1 MHHTKTLLPLILLIA
16 VSASAQQPDRKKLA
30 AEVKAEFLHAWNGYK
45 KYASGHDDLKP
56 LTKTYHDW
64 YPQPLLMTPVD
75 SLDTMIVMGMKDEAT
90 QTKQYIIENLS
101 FDKDIEVQNFEITIR
116 LLGGLLT
123 NYQLTG
129 DKRLLSLAED
139 LGNRLLPVFNSPTGM
154 PYRYVNL
161 RTGKVRN
168 PISNPAET
176 GTLLIEFGT
185 LSKLTGRAI
194 FYEKAKRSLV
204 ETYRRRSAIGL
215 VGEWINVETG
225 LWTNTDSHISGAID
239 SYYEYLLKCWLL
251 FDDQDCKRMWQ
262 DSIAAINRY
271 LADETDRTV
280 SLSAEGINSARP
292 LRPLRLRG
300 KSAPWNNY
308 RRGAEDAEG
317 AQRER
322 AKPTGSRVQLKPDLW
337 YGHADMNTGRRGAT
351 TYGALDAFFPAVL
364 ALSGD
369 LERAKRL
376 QESSFAMWKQAGIE
390 PEEFDYR
397 TGKITSPGYPLRPE
411 IVESTY
417 YLYHYT
423 KDPRYLRMGE
433 QMWNAFVKY
442 CRTDEGYA
450 ALKSVVTKEKA
461 DSMQSFLFAETFKY
475 FYLLF
480 SPPKTLDFN
489 NVIFNTEAHPIR
501 RTWK

>member
-1 MHHTKTLLPLILLIA
+1 MRTFKVLLLLLLLPLTTA
-16 VSASAQQPDRKKLA
+16 AQNKQLA
-30 AEVKAEFLHAWNGYK
+30 AEVKAEFLHAWSGYK
-45 KYASGHDDLKP
+45 KYAWGHDDLKP
-56 LTKTYHDW
+56 LSKTYHDW
-64 YPQPLLMTPVD
+64 YSEPLLMTPVD
-75 SLDTMIVMGMKDEAT
+75 ALDTMIIMDLGDEAAS
-90 QTKQYIIENLS
+90 TKQYILDNLS

-129 DKRLLSLAED
+129 DKRLLALAED

-161 RTGKVRN
+161 KTGKVSK

-185 LSKLTGRAI
+185 LSKLTGKPI
-194 FYEKAKRSLV
+194 FYDKAKRALV
-204 ETYRRRSAIGL
+204 ETYNRRSKIGL
-215 VGEWINVETG
+215 VGEGINVETG
-225 LWTNTDSHISGAID
+225 SWTNDDSHISGAID
-239 SYYEYLLKCWLL
+239 SYYEYLLKCSLL
-251 FDDQDCKRMWQ
+251 FGDQDCARMWR
-262 DSIAAINRY
+262 DSVVAINKY
-271 LADETDRTV
+271 LADEYKG
-280 SLSAEGINSARP
+280 E
-292 LRPLRLRG
+292 
-300 KSAPWNNY
+300 
-308 RRGAEDAEG
+308 
-317 AQRER
+317 
-322 AKPTGSRVQLKPDLW
+322 LW
-337 YGHADMNTGRRGAT
+337 YGHADMNTGARRAT

-369 LERAKRL
+369 LKRAKEL
-376 QESSFAMWKQAGIE
+376 QDSSFLMWYHEGIE

-397 TGKITSPGYPLRPE
+397 ARKTISPGYPLRPE

-423 KDPRYLRMGE
+423 KQEKYLLMGE
-433 QMWNAFVKY
+433 KLWRDFVKY

-450 ALKSVVTKEKA
+450 ALKSVVTKEQA

-480 SPPKTLDFN
+480 APPDTLDFN
-489 NVIFNTEAHPIR
+489 NVIFNTEAHPIKR
-501 RTWK
+501 FSRG